1 VNSWLTEKPCTKPL
15 CRYLGF
21 AGLVP
26 WCRHP
31 KVDKVIAKDFEA
43 CKLHNNWGD
52 ATVKGPKPLQ
62 KG

>member
-1 VNSWLTEKPCTKPL
+1 MNNWLTEKPCTKPL
-15 CRYLGF
+15 CRYLGW

-31 KVDKVIAKDFEA
+31 KINKEIAKEFES
-43 CKLHNNWGD
+43 CKLHKAWGD
-52 ATVKGPKPLQ
+52 IATKGLKPLQ